1 MVSSRDRK
9 IRQRLFDE
17 PKGSSPERRRLRF
30 SFQINDVKDRGRPGS
45 GPEDPAVYARRRRGG
60 AYLVATLEAVNRP
73 FPAFLPAPGTPGVG
87 RKNRCGPPRGFPH
100 SPNESIEEAEV
111 IQLDPEDQEAIK
123 VCGPDLRSRRYGPYS
138 LPGQGALPKSF
149 TKPRSCRNQPARRGA
164 VK

>member
-30 SFQINDVKDRGRPGS
+30 SFQINDVKDRDQLAG
-45 GPEDPAVYARRRRGG
+45 PAVYARRRRGG

-100 SPNESIEEAEV
+100 SPNESIEEAED
-111 IQLDPEDQEAIK
+111 IQLDQKDQEAIW
-123 VCGPDLRSRRYGPYS
+123 VCGPDLRPRRYGPS
-138 LPGQGALPKSF
+138 PLSVQEALPKSF
-149 TKPRSCRNQPARRGA
+149 TKPRSWRNLPARRGA